1 MTAIAFSRLIGPVA
15 LDVIVRE
22 QHEAE
27 LEITLNP
34 VEASADITDHAYMQ
48 PRRLIMEIADGA
60 AAATFQALR
69 RLQESRIPFVVVS
82 GLDIYRNLLIRR
94 INAERDAV
102 FSQVLRAT
110 VELQEVILVDTAQ
123 AAASDSSGQR
133 KSERGGKA
141 EPGGKDSRRTAAP
154 TPERSP
160 DRPAA
165 DRASSTVQ
173 RGDSATKPVEASR
186 GQSLLFQMFGE

>member
-1 MTAIAFSRLIGPVA
+1 MTAIAFSRLIGPVS
-15 LDVIVRE
+15 LDVIIRE
-22 QHEAE
+22 QHETE

-48 PRRLIMEIADGA
+48 PRRLVMEVADRS
-60 AAATFQALR
+60 AAATWQALR
-69 RLQESRIPFVVVS
+69 RLQESRVPFTMVS

-94 INAERDAV
+94 LTAERDATY
-102 FSQVLRAT
+102 SQVFRGT

-141 EPGGKDSRRTAAP
+141 DPGGKDSRRSAAP
-154 TPERSP
+154 TSERSG
-160 DRPAA
+160 DRQTS

-186 GQSLLFQMFGE
+186 GSSLLYSMFGE